1 MRDQVC
7 EWRPGKPFARWF
19 RLAGVMFAASAVM
32 LSAQAPATAP
42 AQQTPSITSTSSTS
56 TLPQL
61 PLKSPAD
68 LYKEAMHPL
77 DVVRGSLD
85 NWSDAELGALAVGIH
100 MAAQDC
106 AQADRESYKGD
117 DLYNLARLCAFGQ
130 DWEGANDAAL
140 AYVARRDEEHR
151 TQAYAISV
159 SALVH
164 MQAVDLA
171 VETARGM
178 LRFPYDA
185 EVAYAV
191 RDLKNDLVQAS
202 NSAALRLAREE
213 FPNIINALK
222 QGVPLKAAHGDAV
235 MGLGA
240 LYESAIQLAFLE
252 RYTGNDDAAA
262 AAAAEVESGLPAT
275 TATLSAE
282 DRQRVDA
289 ATRRYQLLGAR
300 LPEVKVLRALQS
312 PAAKAQIDLHFASAT
327 VLVLFPDWCVECRN
341 MMKTLTRFAALNR
354 NTSIHAYGLVFADDS
369 VVLGQAAH
377 EENLKQMA
385 GTQTLVVPD
394 TAAQAFGA
402 TDYPLGIVLDATHT
416 IRFIGTLPPDAFNGD
431 GYISKVIVNMVR
443 TTRNRAQPS
452 GNGD

>member
-1 MRDQVC
+1 MLVALRAMLCAQTPSTV
-7 EWRPGKPFARWF
+7 P
-19 RLAGVMFAASAVM
+19 AA
-32 LSAQAPATAP
+32 PP
-42 AQQTPSITSTSSTS
+42 AQQTPSISSPAS
-56 TLPQL
+56 AIPQL
-61 PLKSPAD
+61 PPKSPAD

-106 AQADRESYKGD
+106 AQADRELYKGD

-140 AYVARRDEEHR
+140 AYVARREEEHYA
-151 TQAYAISV
+151 QAYAISV

-191 RDLKNDLVQAS
+191 RDLKNNLVQAS
-202 NSAALRLAREE
+202 NPAALRLARDE
-213 FPNIINALK
+213 FPSILNALK
-222 QGVPLKAAHGDAV
+222 QGVPLKATHGDAV
-235 MGLGA
+235 MSLGA

-252 RYTGNDDAAA
+252 RYAGASDAAA
-262 AAAAEVESGLPAT
+262 STAAEVQSALPV
-275 TATLSAE
+275 TATLTAE

-289 ATRRYQLLGAR
+289 ATRRYQLLGMH
-300 LPEVKVLRALQS
+300 LPEVKILRALQS

-354 NTSIHAYGLVFADDS
+354 NTSIHAYGLVFPDDS

-431 GYISKVIVNMVR
+431 GYISKVIANMAR
-443 TTRNRAQPS
+443 TTRNMPQPS
-452 GNGD
+452 GKGD